1 MSYPSEEGAYCF
13 GCMAILPYSSNEKG
27 QKVCKHCNLT
37 RMSISDD
44 EAYKKTNMKTEPS
57 K

>member
-37 RMSISDD
+37 RMSIPDD